1 MIEINGWIILVQL
14 ASFLVLMLVLSKFLF
29 RPIALFLEKRK
40 TAIAESFAL
49 VKKEQEES
57 SKLIDQAR
65 ERLISAEN
73 KATFTL
79 DRAIKE
85 GEEKKNEIITRARS
99 EADGLVRKA
108 GLEIEKKKDE
118 AVLEIK
124 KGVTDITIAI
134 SRKIIK
140 EELNEER
147 AQRLINEFTE
157 KVSREEIK

>member
-29 RPIALFLEKRK
+29 GPITLFLEKRRFQ
-40 TAIAESFAL
+40 IDESFAL

-57 SKLIDQAR
+57 S
-65 ERLISAEN
+65 RLIEEAKEKLVSTED
-73 KATFTL
+73 KARLTL

-85 GEEKKNEIITRARS
+85 ADAKKNEIIQRAKT
-99 EADGLVRKA
+99 EADNMVRKA

-124 KGVTDITIAI
+124 KSVADISIACAK
-134 SRKIIK
+134 KIIK
-140 EELNEER
+140 EEIDEER
-147 AQRLINEFTE
+147 AQRLIHKFAE
-157 KVSREEIK
+157 KVSEDIK

>member
-157 KVSREEIK
+157 KFSREEIK

>member
-14 ASFLVLMLVLSKFLF
+14 TSFLVLMLVLSKFF
-29 RPIALFLEKRK
+29 FGPIALFLEKRRVQ
-40 TAIAESFAL
+40 IDESFAL

-57 SKLIDQAR
+57 SKLIEEAR
-65 ERLISAEN
+65 ERLKSTEN
-73 KATFTL
+73 KTKILL
-79 DRAIKE
+79 DGAIKD
-85 GEEKKNEIITRARS
+85 GEEKKNEIIAKAKS
-99 EADGLVRKA
+99 EADGLVKKA

-147 AQRLINEFTE
+147 AQRLINEFAERVSTE
-157 KVSREEIK
+157 DIS